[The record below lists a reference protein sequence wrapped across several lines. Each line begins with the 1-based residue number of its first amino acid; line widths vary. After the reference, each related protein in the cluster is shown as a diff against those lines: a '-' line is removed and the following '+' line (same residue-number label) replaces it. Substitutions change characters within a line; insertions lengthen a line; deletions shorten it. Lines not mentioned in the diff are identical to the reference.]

1 MFDSVLLYLSLFHLF
16 PVDQLPKTVTVA
28 FWSSLDAVIDST
40 YMVTRVRE
48 TDVNFLRHM
57 RNLNPRMTGIPT
69 DFY

>member
-1 MFDSVLLYLSLFHLF
+1 MSNSVLLSLSLFYLF
-16 PVDQLPKTVTVA
+16 PVDQLPNTVAVA
-28 FWSSLDAVIDST
+28 FWSSLDAVIDPT
-40 YMVTRVRE
+40 YMVTGVRE